1 MTDIELNTQK
11 VNLIKDILD
20 ETNEDVILELV
31 TYFRRVR
38 KKNYPCSF
46 TDTEKKERIEQS
58 LRDSDGGLGITQE
71 AMINRHPA
79 WE

>member
-31 TYFRRVR
+31 TYLRRVR
-38 KKNYPCSF
+38 KQNYPCSF
-46 TDTEKKERIEQS
+46 TDTEKKERIDQS
-58 LRDSDGGLGITQE
+58 VKDAEVGLGTTQE
-71 AMINRHPA
+71 TLINRHPA
-79 WE
+79 WK

>member
-1 MTDIELNTQK
+1 MTAIELNTHK

-31 TYFRRVR
+31 TYLRRVR
-38 KKNYPCSF
+38 KKKSPCSF

-58 LRDSDGGLGITQE
+58 VKDAGAGLGITQE
-71 AMINRHPA
+71 TMMNLHPE
-79 WE
+79 WK